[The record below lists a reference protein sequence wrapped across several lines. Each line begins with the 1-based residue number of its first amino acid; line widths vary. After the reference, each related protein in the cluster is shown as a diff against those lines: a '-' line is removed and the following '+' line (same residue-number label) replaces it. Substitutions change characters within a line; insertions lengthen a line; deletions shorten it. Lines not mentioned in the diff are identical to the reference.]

1 MLIINQTISA
11 ATVITPRNG
20 CARHQ
25 LDFSGTTGTVS
36 VELDAGTGFRAIHTV
51 ELSKMDRLPLCLEL
65 EAVALRITPSVQT
78 TMCYMAEEA

>member
-1 MLIINQTISA
+1 MLIINQTIS
-11 ATVITPRNG
+11 TTTIITPRNG

-51 ELSKMDRLPLCLEL
+51 ELSEMDRLPLCLEL
-65 EAVALRITPSVQT
+65 EAIAFRITPSVQT